1 MSLFRFTVPM
11 IALSFLIAGAAS
23 ADDVS
28 AKQKKVAVDNLI
40 KAEIA
45 KGAAAEGEAVI
56 VAGRL
61 PEARLKTIAASLSKT
76 NKLARKALQFDD
88 KDEAWKGKLTI
99 YYLPERKEFA
109 QFMRLVVGSRQEG
122 NYYIAVRGDEPYVVG
137 GVDLDAKAAD
147 GDISAELG
155 PLVAGAMMQAKVG
168 TAAAIPPWVR
178 LGLGR
183 AVALRADGV
192 TGKRYSA
199 FKSQARA
206 AVLGGAG
213 KPGAPI
219 ADIWTSDRADGT
231 LLATSLMDYFAF
243 GPGKANFGKFLS
255 ALRPDETGKEPDIA
269 KVIEDA
275 GWKRPID
282 LEAAWKKWVVAGS
295 PAK

>member
-1 MSLFRFTVPM
+1 MSLLRFTLPLV
-11 IALSFLIAGAAS
+11 ALALLLSGAAP

-28 AKQKKVAVDNLI
+28 AKQKKVAAENLA

-45 KGAAAEGEAVI
+45 KGAATEGETVI
-56 VAGRL
+56 VAGPL
-61 PEARLKTIAASLSKT
+61 PAGRLKTIADSLSKT

-88 KDEAWKGKLTI
+88 KDEPWKGKLTI
-99 YYLPERKEFA
+99 YYLPERKDFA
-109 QFMRLVVGSRQEG
+109 QFMRLVVGSRPEG
-122 NYYIAVRGDEPYVVG
+122 NYHIAVRGDEPYVVG
-137 GVDLDAKAAD
+137 GVDLNAKATD
-147 GDISAELG
+147 GDVAAELG
-155 PLVAGAMMQAKVG
+155 PLLAGAMMQAKVG

-178 LGLGR
+178 LGMGR

-199 FKSQARA
+199 YKSQARV

-219 ADIWTSDRADGT
+219 ADIWTGDRADGS

-243 GPGKANFGKFLS
+243 GPGKTNFGKFLS

-282 LEAAWKKWVVAGS
+282 LEAAWKKWVTAGS